1 MNQMNQLNHSSRP
14 IFFSGTPSDLP
25 PPTPY
30 LYTQSTMT
38 LSPETQS
45 LINSLSPGEPFLAG
59 AQKLAAFF
67 RKSEETCN
75 PAQIMR
81 EILDRADLK
90 LTEYCIFSF
99 LEITRSDID
108 LMNSA
113 LRFKQLE
120 RLIRRCTLFPDTLS
134 DKENGILD
142 RLTGEIPLRYAED
155 IDVVRKVTRKWSEA
169 LFSGKNIPDEDRKE
183 LALLLR
189 CESESLK
196 AHLEILSDN
205 VNSYNMKAI
214 GRLLP
219 YLTIGEEHAK
229 SIDELAVVLEENK
242 PLGEPV
248 SAFELEMK
256 DDGFTKWFKKL
267 SQDSTLSV
275 FTDLLSLQ
283 RHLLIPV
290 RRLTAIATICRGL
303 QDNDSGP
310 ALWILQALKSCTRE
324 GFRIEAGDN
333 LPKVSKHLANCGIRI
348 SDDTLAGDFS
358 SASLTGL
365 IGTDM
370 LTRQLGTET
379 EPSVADLVKSCL
391 NNDALLCRLLDNPKV
406 YNTPGLVERIV
417 NTSRSLFVLTKIA
430 RSREL
435 CTGPAN
441 RGVPLALLKN
451 PTNIPISLLRTLINP
466 WYVSLSDMKD
476 LLRYPF
482 GIRSEVY
489 SEVKAYVERR
499 R

>member
-1 MNQMNQLNHSSRP
+1 M
-14 IFFSGTPSDLP
+14 P
-25 PPTPY
+25 PPPPS
-30 LYTQSTMT
+30 LYTQSTMAT
-38 LSPETQS
+38 SPETQS
-45 LINSLSPGEPFLAG
+45 LLKSISPGEPFPAG
-59 AQKLAAFF
+59 AQKLATFF
-67 RKSEETCN
+67 RKSEEACN

-120 RLIRRCTLFPDTLS
+120 RLIRRRTMFPDTLS
-134 DKENGILD
+134 AKENEIFD
-142 RLTGEIPLRYAED
+142 RLTGEIPLHYAED

-169 LFSGKNIPDEDRKE
+169 LLSGKIIPDEDRKE
-183 LALLLR
+183 LVLLIR

-196 AHLEILSDN
+196 ARLELLSDN

-219 YLTIGEEHAK
+219 YLTVGEEHAK

-256 DDGFTKWFKKL
+256 ADGFTKWFKKI
-267 SQDSTLSV
+267 SQDSALAV
-275 FTDLLSLQ
+275 FTDLLTLQ
-283 RHLLIPV
+283 RRLLIPL
-290 RRLTAIATICRGL
+290 RRLTAVASICRGL
-303 QDNDSGP
+303 QDSISGP
-310 ALWILQALKSCTRE
+310 AYWILQALKSCTRE
-324 GFRIEAGDN
+324 GFRIEAGNN

-348 SDDTLAGDFS
+348 SDDTLAGDFN

-379 EPSVADLVKSCL
+379 EPSVADLVKSCM

-406 YNTPGLVERIV
+406 CNSPGLVERIAHV
-417 NTSRSLFVLTKIA
+417 SRSLFVLTKIA

-466 WYVSLSDMKD
+466 WYVSLADMRD

-482 GIRSEVY
+482 GIRNEVY
-489 SEVKAYVERR
+489 SEVKAYVERKR
-499 R
+499 